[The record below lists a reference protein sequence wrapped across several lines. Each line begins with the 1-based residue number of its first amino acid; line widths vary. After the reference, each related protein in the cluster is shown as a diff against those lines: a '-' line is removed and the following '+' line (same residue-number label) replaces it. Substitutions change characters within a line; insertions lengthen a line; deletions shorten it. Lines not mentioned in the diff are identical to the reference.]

1 MSILLFG
8 TAFLMSADV
17 AASTLDSKMAEP
29 VRDSQ
34 QSADVPQSVDTAS
47 LNATAS
53 PAERNDFVIPLLTTT
68 PTPIN
73 IGNFV
78 WDDLNKNGRQDAGE
92 PGFPGVTVQL
102 WNASKTNLL
111 DNTVTD
117 AFGSYVLSAP
127 NPGSYRV
134 RALLPNPANDQF
146 SPKNKSD
153 GNDNKDSDVNP
164 SGTHFG
170 FTAVIDIGSNVANIN
185 NIDIGI
191 IKFIP
196 PTPTATPEPINIG
209 NFVWNDLDRDG
220 RQDAGEPGIPGVSV
234 QLWNTEKTNL
244 FDIATTNDSG
254 KYKLTAPQAGSY
266 RVRVVPASG
275 TVFTAKNQGSDAQDS
290 DINPG
295 GPHTGFTVAFDIA
308 ANTSSVMNIDAG
320 LKNAD

>member
-1 MSILLFG
+1 MSVMCILFG
-8 TAFLMSADV
+8 SAFLMSSEV
-17 AASTLDSKMAEP
+17 AASRIDSELSDPIQDLPQSLDL
-29 VRDSQ
+29 
-34 QSADVPQSVDTAS
+34 PQSVD
-47 LNATAS
+47 
-53 PAERNDFVIPLLTTT
+53 IPLLTAT

-111 DNTVTD
+111 DNAVTD
-117 AFGSYVLSAP
+117 AFGSYALAAP

-134 RALLPNPANDQF
+134 RAILPGVNDKF
-146 SPKNKSD
+146 SPKNKSN

-164 SGTHFG
+164 AGTHFG
-170 FTAVIDIGSNVANIN
+170 FTAVMDFGSNVANIN

-196 PTPTATPEPINIG
+196 PTPTATPKPINIG
-209 NFVWNDLDRDG
+209 NLVWNDLDRDG

-234 QLWNTEKTNL
+234 QLWNAGKTNM
-244 FDIATTNDSG
+244 FDIATTNASG
-254 KYKLTAPQAGSY
+254 KYKLSAPQAGSY
-266 RVRVVPASG
+266 RVRVIPASG
-275 TVFTAKNQGSDAQDS
+275 TVYTAKNRGSDTQDS

-295 GPHTGFTVAFDIA
+295 GPHMGFTAAFDVA
-308 ANTSSVMNIDAG
+308 ANTPSVMNIDAG